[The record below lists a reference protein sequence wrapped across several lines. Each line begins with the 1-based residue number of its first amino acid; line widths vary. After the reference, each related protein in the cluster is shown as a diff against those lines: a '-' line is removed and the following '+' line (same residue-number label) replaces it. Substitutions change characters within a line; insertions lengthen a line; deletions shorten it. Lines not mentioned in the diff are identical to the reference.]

1 MTALAELGIET
12 RAAIKAADRHG
23 KTATTAVDHGAAI
36 WLAHGR
42 DGGRLT
48 PERTDDRCQWRL
60 VDGKTITGHVGT
72 VSAND
77 GKTGA
82 ALALA
87 LSLDESPPTTA
98 AAVHAALAN
107 LGITTSD
114 TRPMGK
120 GLTYVAMNKKRDTAK
135 HVRTYV
141 ENYVATRDAALEDGK
156 RPGTARKAAIATANK
171 AAGMPTPE
179 GNGGG
184 SDETGD
190 NVVSVNQS
198 TVWRMVDEVMPTT
211 APDMITALETA
222 VAIDAITVDRLA
234 RLGAAITLAVE
245 AMTTT

>member
-1 MTALAELGIET
+1 MTALAELGTET
-12 RAAIKAADRHG
+12 IAAIKAADRHG

-98 AAVHAALAN
+98 GQVHAALAG

-135 HVRTYV
+135 HVRAYV
-141 ENYVATRDAALEDGK
+141 ENYVATRDAATEDGK
-156 RPGTARKAAIATANK
+156 SPKAARDAAVATAND
-171 AAGMPTPE
+171 AAGMPAPAPSDPPTPE
-179 GNGGG
+179 
-184 SDETGD
+184 DD
-190 NVVSVNQS
+190 NVVTVNQS

-211 APDMITALETA
+211 APDMTTALETA
-222 VAIDAITVDRLA
+222 VAIDAITVDRLT
-234 RLGAAITLAVE
+234 RIGAAITLAVE

>member
-1 MTALAELGIET
+1 MNALAELGTET
-12 RAAIKAADRHG
+12 IAAIKAADRHG

-42 DGGRLT
+42 DGGQLT

-87 LSLDESPPTTA
+87 LSLDETPPTTA

-184 SDETGD
+184 NDETDG
-190 NVVSVNQS
+190 NVVTVNPS
-198 TVWRMVDEVMPTT
+198 TVWRMVDEVTPTDIGEIVHALRT
-211 APDMITALETA
+211 AIAIG
-222 VAIDAITVDRLA
+222 AIDTDRLA
-234 RLGAAITLAVE
+234 QLGGAFDVVLQEDPTN
-245 AMTTT
+245 

>member
-1 MTALAELGIET
+1 MTALAELGTET

-23 KTATTAVDHGAAI
+23 KTATTAVDHGCAI

-135 HVRTYV
+135 HVRDYV
-141 ENYVATRDAALEDGK
+141 NNYVATRDAATEDGK
-156 RPGTARKAAIATANK
+156 APKAARDAAVATAND
-171 AAGMPTPE
+171 AAGMPAPAPSDPPTPE
-179 GNGGG
+179 
-184 SDETGD
+184 DD
-190 NVVSVNQS
+190 NVVTVNQS
-198 TVWRMVDEVMPTT
+198 TVWRMVDEVMPIT

-222 VAIDAITVDRLA
+222 VAIDAITVNRLTN
-234 RLGAAITLAVE
+234 LGDAITLAVE